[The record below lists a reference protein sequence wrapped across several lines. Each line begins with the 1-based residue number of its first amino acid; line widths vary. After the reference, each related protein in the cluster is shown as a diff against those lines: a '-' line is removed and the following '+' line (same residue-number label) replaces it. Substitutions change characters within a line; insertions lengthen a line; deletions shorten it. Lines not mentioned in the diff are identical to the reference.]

1 MLSSKR
7 GNSLLVSAMAAAL
20 VLFVSGCQ
28 KYEQQEVRVADGGP
42 GGVTPAQ
49 KVKEKYTPE
58 LQKYFVDVTTL
69 PAYKAGLTPLLNK
82 LNVNAWT
89 AAVQVK
95 KWLFVPQELNANDRS
110 NMAIH
115 FLENEDETL
124 AIQTNDDV
132 RVQAALFKSLSVKD
146 QSEFLLTEVLT
157 SVYLLKNLSDAELC
171 TLLRESYKVAD
182 CTFNNV
188 AAGEEPQIPAVD
200 PEQQNL
206 EEPKQEASEEIIT
219 EDAVTKL
226 KPRTPTKPVVT
237 APPVVVTPKN
247 PLTATD
253 YHKIGLLSTYLK
265 ETKDITQKKMLKRMT
280 DLGMDIRIFK
290 VEIQAK

>member
-20 VLFVSGCQ
+20 VLIVSGCQ
-28 KYEQQEVRVADGGP
+28 KYEQQEVRVADGGK
-42 GGVTPAQ
+42 GGVTSAQ

-69 PAYKAGLTPLLNK
+69 PAYKAGLTPLLSK
-82 LNVNAWT
+82 LNVSAWT

-132 RVQAALFKSLSVKD
+132 RVQVALFKSLSVED
-146 QSEFLLTEVLT
+146 QSKFLLTEVLT
-157 SVYLLKNLSDAELC
+157 SVYLLKNLSDTELC
-171 TLLRESYKVAD
+171 TLLRDSYKVAD
-182 CTFNNV
+182 CTFNKV
-188 AAGEEPQIPAVD
+188 PAGEEPQAPAVNA
-200 PEQQNL
+200 EQSTQ
-206 EEPKQEASEEIIT
+206 EEQKQDASEELIT
-219 EDAVTKL
+219 EDAATRL
-226 KPRTPTKPVVT
+226 RPTKPVVT
-237 APPVVVTPKN
+237 TPPVVVTPKN

-265 ETKDITQKKMLKRMT
+265 ETKDITQKKMLKKMT